1 MELAATRPTRPLIWP
16 SCINA
21 IRSALAAR
29 DEIYLVG
36 GAVRDA
42 YLHRPLHDVDLAVP
56 GDGQPLARQIANTF
70 KGAYYPLDRARGVGR
85 AIIPWKNEQIIVDVA
100 QFRGPDLLS
109 DLQAR
114 DFTLNALAVDL
125 TGDLQAVF
133 DPTGGL
139 ADLAT
144 KQLRQ
149 CGPNSIADDPIR
161 ILRAVRASLRFGLG
175 IEPETRANLK
185 RYAAQLTDASIERI
199 RDEFM
204 QILGGTRPAAALSVL
219 QQLGVLSHIIP
230 ETQSLIGVLQSAPH
244 QFDVWHHTL
253 TTIEHLDAILHLFAP
268 QRSDDAAARI
278 QTGTIAFSLSHIR
291 AELQDHLARQ
301 WPNERTHRS
310 IVMLA
315 ALLHD
320 IGKPATTQT
329 NEKGRIQFLRHE
341 QIGAEIA
348 QNRAEALRL
357 SRDEARYLTT
367 IVEQH
372 MRPHWLHGQSL
383 SARAIYRF
391 WRATGA
397 AGVDV
402 CLLALADYLG
412 TYGVTL
418 DTQAWIDYVTTIQT
432 LLDRYYTRHDTLI
445 NPPQLINGQTLLED
459 FGLPP
464 GPQIGEILENVREAQ
479 ASGEIT
485 TTEEALDWVQRFLD

>member
-1 MELAATRPTRPLIWP
+1 MELVATRPMRPLIWHP
-16 SCINA
+16 CIDA
-21 IRSALAAR
+21 IRSALATR
-29 DEIYLVG
+29 DEVYLVG

-42 YLHRPLHDVDLAVP
+42 YLHRPLHDVDLAVS

-85 AIIPWKNEQIIVDVA
+85 AIIPWEDEQIIVDVA

-139 ADLAT
+139 ADLAA

-149 CGPNSIADDPIR
+149 CGSDSITDDPVR
-161 ILRAVRASLRFGLG
+161 ILRAVRASLRFGLV
-175 IEPETRANLK
+175 IEPETRTNLK
-185 RYAAQLTDASIERI
+185 RYAAQLTEASIERI

-204 QILGGTRPAAALSVL
+204 QILGGTRPAAALTAL
-219 QQLGVLSHIIP
+219 QQLGVLGYIIP
-230 ETQSLIGVLQSAPH
+230 ETQSLIGLTQSAPH
-244 QFDVWHHTL
+244 QFDVWQHTL
-253 TTIEHLDAILHLFAP
+253 ATIEHLDAILHLFTS
-268 QRSDDAAARI
+268 QRSDDATARV

-291 AELQDHLARQ
+291 AELQGHLAQQ

-310 IVMLA
+310 IVILV

-320 IGKPATTQT
+320 IGKPATAQT
-329 NEKGRIQFLRHE
+329 NDQGRIQFLRHE
-341 QIGAEIA
+341 QIGAKLA
-348 QNRAEALRL
+348 KNRAEELRL
-357 SRDEARYLTT
+357 SRDEVRYLAT

-391 WRATGA
+391 WRATGET
-397 AGVDV
+397 GVDV

-418 DTQAWIDYVTTIQT
+418 DTQAWIDYVSTIQT
-432 LLDRYYTRHDTLI
+432 LLNRYYTRRDTLI
-445 NPPQLINGQTLLED
+445 DPPQLINGQTLLED

-479 ASGEIT
+479 VSGEIT
-485 TTEEALDWVQRFLD
+485 TTEEALDWIQRFLE